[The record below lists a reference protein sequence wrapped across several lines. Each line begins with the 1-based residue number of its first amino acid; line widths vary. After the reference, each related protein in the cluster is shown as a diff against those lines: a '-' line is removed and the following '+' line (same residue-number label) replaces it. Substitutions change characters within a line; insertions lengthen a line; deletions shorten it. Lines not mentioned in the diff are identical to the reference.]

1 MIVSDIYFNV
11 WSIWWRL
18 TFEQDTLHPGMR
30 FTKLNYHSFI
40 FYIDS
45 FHWKS
50 ANLKLRNSSTSVW
63 WISSLP
69 VALKPVKTSYSNITF
84 FSDWVDCGHWHRR
97 NHHHQAER
105 LGHWHG
111 KFFIKL
117 EHRLSAF
124 KKSIFVILNG
134 IFQVGNFV

>member
-1 MIVSDIYFNV
+1 MNKTNYILGWDSPSSTITVLSSTFIV
-11 WSIWWRL
+11 
-18 TFEQDTLHPGMR
+18 
-30 FTKLNYHSFI
+30 
-40 FYIDS
+40 

-50 ANLKLRNSSTSVW
+50 DNQKLRNSSTSVW

-105 LGHWHG
+105 LWHWHG

-117 EHRLSAF
+117 KHRLSAF
-124 KKSIFVILNG
+124 LNSIFVILNVIFSATFG
-134 IFQVGNFV
+134 ILNATFFNFKPN